1 MSVSRDGLLL
11 SERASEVNFRPV
23 LAQTGCCLG
32 SRKKASINHKTRGQ
46 TSQRGQRSEVEKSKR
61 LDGTDTLGAATSE
74 SSGFAAAVALFHVKP
89 RRESRQ
95 VVYQDKVTWSSPGA
109 LNDYD
114 HCRVLSF
121 LASHNPRGEMP
132 PV

>member
-1 MSVSRDGLLL
+1 MDCLFL
-11 SERASEVNFRPV
+11 SEPLKLIFDPYWLKLVAVWE
-23 LAQTGCCLG
+23 AG
-32 SRKKASINHKTRGQ
+32 KKSSINHKTRGQ

-74 SSGFAAAVALFHVKP
+74 SFGLAAAIALFHVKP
-89 RRESRQ
+89 TRESRQ
-95 VVYQDKVTWSSPGA
+95 VVYQDKVVWSSPGA

-121 LASHNPRGEMP
+121 LASHNPRGEIP